1 MTLYKVF
8 QAGSLFLGV
17 IRWAILIYVVL
28 SWVQLR
34 GNAYLWLES
43 FVRPF
48 VAPFRRLSVWLM
60 SRTRIPLDFS
70 CWFALIGLSIVNQ
83 FWWYLYRILRAMR

>member
-8 QAGSLFLGV
+8 QAGSLFLTI
-17 IRWAILIYVVL
+17 IRWAILLYVVL
-28 SWVQLR
+28 SWVRLR

-48 VAPFRRLSVWLM
+48 VAPFRRFSVWLM
-60 SRTRIPLDFS
+60 SRTRMPLDFS
-70 CWFALIGLSIVNQ
+70 CWFALIGLSIIERL
-83 FWWYLYRILRAMR
+83 WWRLYTILRALR

>member
-8 QAGSLFLGV
+8 QAGSLFLYV
-17 IRWAILIYVVL
+17 IRMAILVYVVL
-28 SWVQLR
+28 SWVRLR
-34 GNAYLWLES
+34 GNAYLWLEG

-60 SRTRIPLDFS
+60 SRIRMPLDFS
-70 CWFALIGLSIVNQ
+70 CWFALIGLSIVDRL
-83 FWWYLYRILRAMR
+83 WWWLYTILRALR

>member
-8 QAGSLFLGV
+8 QAGSLFLSV

-34 GNAYLWLES
+34 GNAYLWLEG

-60 SRTRIPLDFS
+60 SRTRMPLDFS
-70 CWFALIGLSIVNQ
+70 CWFALIGLSLVNQ
-83 FWWYLYRILRAMR
+83 VWWWLYRVLRMLR

>member
-8 QAGSLFLGV
+8 QAGSLFLTV
-17 IRWAILIYVVL
+17 IRWAILAYVVL
-28 SWVQLR
+28 SWVRLS
-34 GNAYLWLES
+34 GNAYLWLDS

-60 SRTRIPLDFS
+60 SRTRMPLDFS
-70 CWFALIGLSIVNQ
+70 CWFALIGLSLVNQ
-83 FWWYLYRILRAMR
+83 LWWWLYSILRVMR

>member
-8 QAGSLFLGV
+8 QAGSLFLTV
-17 IRWAILIYVVL
+17 IRWAILLYVVL
-28 SWVQLR
+28 SWVRLR
-34 GNAYLWLES
+34 GNAYLWLEG

-60 SRTRIPLDFS
+60 NRTRMPLDFS
-70 CWFALIGLSIVNQ
+70 CWFALIGLSLVNQ
-83 FWWYLYRILRAMR
+83 LWWWLYTMLRALR

>member
-8 QAGSLFLGV
+8 QAGSLFLSV

-28 SWVQLR
+28 SWVRLR

-60 SRTRIPLDFS
+60 SRTRMPLDFS
-70 CWFALIGLSIVNQ
+70 CWFALIGLSLVNQ
-83 FWWYLYRILRAMR
+83 LWWRLYYILRALR

>member
-8 QAGSLFLGV
+8 QAGSLFLSV

-28 SWVQLR
+28 SWVRLR

-48 VAPFRRLSVWLM
+48 VAPS
-60 SRTRIPLDFS
+60 
-70 CWFALIGLSIVNQ
+70 A
-83 FWWYLYRILRAMR
+83 A

>member
-8 QAGSLFLGV
+8 QAGSLFLSV

-28 SWVQLR
+28 SWVRLR

-48 VAPFRRLSVWLM
+48 VSPFRRLSVWLM
-60 SRTRIPLDFS
+60 SRTRMPLDFS
-70 CWFALIGLSIVNQ
+70 CWFALIGLSIVDGL
-83 FWWYLYRILRAMR
+83 WWRLYYILRVLR

>member
-8 QAGSLFLGV
+8 QAGSLFLDV
-17 IRWAILIYVVL
+17 IRWAILLYVVL
-28 SWVQLR
+28 SWVRLS
-34 GNAYLWLES
+34 GNLYLWLEG

-60 SRTRIPLDFS
+60 SRTRMPLDFS
-70 CWFALIGLSIVNQ
+70 CWFALIGLSLVNQ
-83 FWWYLYRILRAMR
+83 LWWWLYTVLRALR

>member
-1 MTLYKVF
+1 MTLYKEF
-8 QAGSLFLGV
+8 QAGSLFLTV
-17 IRWAILIYVVL
+17 IRWAILLYVIL
-28 SWVQLR
+28 SWVRLR

-60 SRTRIPLDFS
+60 SRTRMPLDFS
-70 CWFALIGLSIVNQ
+70 CWFALIGLSLADGL
-83 FWWYLYRILRAMR
+83 WWKLYRILRMMR

>member
-8 QAGSLFLGV
+8 QAGSLFLTV
-17 IRWAILIYVVL
+17 IRWAILLYVVL
-28 SWVQLR
+28 SWVRLS
-34 GNAYLWLES
+34 GTAYLWLES

-60 SRTRIPLDFS
+60 SRTRMPLDFS
-70 CWFALIGLSIVNQ
+70 CWFALIGLSLVNQ
-83 FWWYLYRILRAMR
+83 VWWWLYRVLRMMR

>member
-1 MTLYKVF
+1 MTLYKLF
-8 QAGSLFLGV
+8 QAGSLFLTV

-34 GNAYLWLES
+34 GNAFLWLES
-43 FVRPF
+43 FVSPF
-48 VAPFRRLSVWLM
+48 VRPFRRLSVWLM
-60 SRTRIPLDFS
+60 SRTRMPLDFS

-83 FWWYLYRILRAMR
+83 LWWWLYSILRALR

>member
-8 QAGSLFLGV
+8 QAGSLFLSV

-28 SWVQLR
+28 SWVRLR

-60 SRTRIPLDFS
+60 SRTRMPLDFS
-70 CWFALIGLSIVNQ
+70 CWFALIGLSIVNSV
-83 FWWYLYRILRAMR
+83 WWWLYRVLRVLR